1 MPANMMSAPVGSS
14 LTVSGSSIAT
24 VSAGPTPGSTPTNV
38 PSVTPI
44 NPHIRFIGCRATP
57 KPAIRA
63 WNASTSDSRAAEQR
77 RKPARRQIHVE
88 QLDEEQVDREGK
100 HQADGDISRPPGTV
114 ESPGHAR
121 KEHGAGDD
129 ESGPA
134 DQHHVRKEPSAHPHE
149 RAGLKDFVLLGALAP
164 AAAESLEGEPQPE
177 QDDPGRH
184 HRRDEV
190 RADAGVAAL
199 RGQGRGHRGDTHAER
214 DHARRERDLRPGT
227 DHYFLLL
234 EAERIHDAGDA
245 LL

>member
-44 NPHIRFIGCRATP
+44 RPHIRFIGCRATP

-63 WNASTSDSRAAEQR
+63 LNASTSDSRAAEQR

-100 HQADGDISRPPGTV
+100 HQADGDISRPSRAV
-114 ESPGHAR
+114 EAAR
-121 KEHGAGDD
+121 DAGEQRRAGDY
-129 ESGPA
+129 EAGPA
-134 DQHHVRKEPSAHPHE
+134 DEHHVGEEARAHPQE
-149 RAGLKDFVLLGALAP
+149 GPRLKPLLLVDALAP
-164 AAAESLEGEPQPE
+164 AAAERLEGKPQTE
-177 QDDPGRH
+177 QDDPGGN

-190 RADAGVAAL
+190 RADAGV
-199 RGQGRGHRGDTHAER
+199 
-214 DHARRERDLRPGT
+214 
-227 DHYFLLL
+227 
-234 EAERIHDAGDA
+234 
-245 LL
+245 